1 MDSITVYITLLAVGF
16 ILVGT
21 EIFVPGG
28 ILGTF
33 GAIAWLAAAIVGW
46 TKFPDP
52 WKLVS
57 AVGLLFIGLLT
68 FVIWIRYFPKSRMGK
83 LLSLSENAAN
93 YKAHNNSNLPPVGS
107 VGKATSTLRP
117 CGIAEIEGQRLD
129 VVANGEWIEAGES
142 IKISSIS
149 GGHISVVKA

>member
-1 MDSITVYITLLAVGF
+1 MDSLAVYITLLAVGF

-28 ILGTF
+28 IIGIF

-46 TKFPDP
+46 TSFPAP
-52 WKLVS
+52 WNMLSAFALLV
-57 AVGLLFIGLLT
+57 IGLLT
-68 FVIWIRYFPKSRMGK
+68 FVIWIRFFPKTPMGK
-83 LLSLSENAAN
+83 VLSLTHNAAD
-93 YKAHNNSNLPPVGS
+93 YKAHKTSTLPVGS
-107 VGKATSTLRP
+107 TGKALSNLRP
-117 CGIAEIEGQRLD
+117 SGIAEIESQRLD

-142 IKISSIS
+142 IKISSTS

>member
-1 MDSITVYITLLAVGF
+1 MDSITLYITLLAVGF

-28 ILGTF
+28 ILGAF
-33 GAIAWLAAAIVGW
+33 GAVAWLAAAIVGW
-46 TKFPDP
+46 IAFPDP

-68 FVIWIRYFPKSRMGK
+68 FIIWIRFFPKSRMGK
-83 LLSLSENAAN
+83 VLSLSENAAS
-93 YKAHNNSNLPPVGS
+93 YKAHKTANLPPVGS
-107 VGKATSTLRP
+107 VGKAVSTLRP
-117 CGIAEIEGQRLD
+117 SGIAEIEGQRLD

-142 IKISSIS
+142 IKISSTS

>member
-1 MDSITVYITLLAVGF
+1 MDPLTLYITLLAVGF
-16 ILVGT
+16 ILVGI
-21 EIFVPGG
+21 EIFIPGG

-33 GAIAWLAAAIVGW
+33 GAVAWLAAAIVGW
-46 TKFPDP
+46 IKFPDP
-52 WKLVS
+52 WNMVS

-83 LLSLSENAAN
+83 VLSLSENAAN
-93 YKAHNNSNLPPVGS
+93 YKAHKNTDLPPVGS
-107 VGKATSTLRP
+107 VGKTISTLRP
-117 CGIAEIEGQRLD
+117 SGIAEIEGRRLD

-149 GGHISVVKA
+149 GGRISVVKA

>member
-46 TKFPDP
+46 AAFPDP

-57 AVGLLFIGLLT
+57 AVALLFIGLLT
-68 FVIWIRYFPKSRMGK
+68 FIIWIRYFPKSRMGK
-83 LLSLSENAAN
+83 LLSLSENSAT
-93 YKAHNNSNLPPVGS
+93 YKAHKNANLPPVGS
-107 VGKATSTLRP
+107 VGKAISTLRP
-117 CGIAEIEGQRLD
+117 SGIAEIEGQRLD

-149 GGHISVVKA
+149 GGRISIVKA

>member
-1 MDSITVYITLLAVGF
+1 MDPLTLYITLLAVGF
-16 ILVGT
+16 ILVGI
-21 EIFVPGG
+21 EIFIPGG

-93 YKAHNNSNLPPVGS
+93 YKAHKTADLPPVGS
-107 VGKATSTLRP
+107 VGKALSTLRP
-117 CGIAEIEGQRLD
+117 SGIAEVEGRRLD
-129 VVANGEWIEAGES
+129 VVANGEWIDAGEPV
-142 IKISSIS
+142 KISSTS
-149 GGHISVVKA
+149 GGHLSVVKA